1 MSRKDGY
8 SRRGIFGGINHYD
21 ENGRKTG
28 HSSHGFLA
36 AGIITMIKAERRK
49 KNGKNIYHIDRD
61 KALFWK

>member
-1 MSRKDGY
+1 MMKM
-8 SRRGIFGGINHYD
+8 D
-21 ENGRKTG
+21 EKQVIAVV
-28 HSSHGFLA
+28 GFLA